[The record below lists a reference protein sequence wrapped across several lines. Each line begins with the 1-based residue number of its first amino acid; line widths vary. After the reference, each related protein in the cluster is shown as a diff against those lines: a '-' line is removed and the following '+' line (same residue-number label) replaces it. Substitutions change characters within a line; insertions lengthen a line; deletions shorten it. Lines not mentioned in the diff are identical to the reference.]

1 MATETGPDL
10 SGAAAAVELL
20 MDDTCTASTVTD
32 PRAWVK
38 DPETLRLSPPPGD
51 STVYD
56 GKCKFKPL
64 GNSAPGA
71 EGGAQLVLGQYKL
84 DLPLSAPELLEGQ
97 TVLIGSSRRMPS
109 AAGTIFHVKE
119 PILKTMAVQASYV
132 VERRRRVE

>member
-1 MATETGPDL
+1 MAHLAPYPFAALARRMFRELERTG
-10 SGAAAAVELL
+10 AV
-20 MDDTCTASTVTD
+20 
-32 PRAWVK
+32 
-38 DPETLRLSPPPGD
+38 
-51 STVYD
+51 
-56 GKCKFKPL
+56 F
-64 GNSAPGA
+64 
-71 EGGAQLVLGQYKL
+71 